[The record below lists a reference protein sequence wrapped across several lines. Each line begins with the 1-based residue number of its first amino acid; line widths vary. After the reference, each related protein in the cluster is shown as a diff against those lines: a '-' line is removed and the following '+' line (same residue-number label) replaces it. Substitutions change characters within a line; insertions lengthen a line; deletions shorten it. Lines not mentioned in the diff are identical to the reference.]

1 MKVWGRI
8 RKNNKTIEE
17 AIVDINAKSIDEVDD
32 WSEPLSELCHDLDLS
47 RPILLK
53 KHLEEIDKFSS
64 TSFSSQDFIESI
76 SFDKLEIEIF

>member
-17 AIVDINAKSIDEVDD
+17 AIVTIDVRAVEQVDD
-32 WSEPLSELCHDLDLS
+32 WSEPLGELCHDLDLS

-53 KHLEEIDKFSS
+53 KHLEEINRFSS
-64 TSFSSQDFIESI
+64 TSFTSQDFMEPI